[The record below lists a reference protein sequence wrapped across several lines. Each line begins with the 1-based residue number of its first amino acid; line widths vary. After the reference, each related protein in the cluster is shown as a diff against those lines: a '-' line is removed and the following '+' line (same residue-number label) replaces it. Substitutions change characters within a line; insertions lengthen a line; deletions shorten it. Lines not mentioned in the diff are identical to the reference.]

1 MSGLN
6 NLNSSVMLLLV
17 AAFISIISAM
27 PQDPYNNIPSRT
39 LTAQLSKRTGS
50 PSGVVL
56 SSGATAGLV
65 VGIVVI
71 VIISIFLCCP
81 CWKWIPRNRNDATLR
96 TLPAQEV
103 QLELDGRQQN
113 SDVMQET
120 AVSQQAMRGELHDE
134 DAPPSYEEVGR
145 DVRRDVE
152 GGTPEL
158 DSKGT
163 VLRSTNE
170 MPGSGMEHEM

>member
-1 MSGLN
+1 MMNLN
-6 NLNSSVMLLLV
+6 NFNSSVMLLLLMTL
-17 AAFISIISAM
+17 ISIIFAM

-39 LTAQLSKRTGS
+39 LTAQLSKRTGAQEA
-50 PSGVVL
+50 GVHL
-56 SSGATAGLV
+56 PPGAVA
-65 VGIVVI
+65 GIVVI

-81 CWKWIPRNRNDATLR
+81 CWKWILRNRNNAALK

-103 QLELDGRQQN
+103 QLLLDGRQRVGN
-113 SDVMQET
+113 VMQEL
-120 AVSQQAMRGELHDE
+120 AVPQQARQRELHGE

-145 DVRRDVE
+145 DVRRAVE
-152 GGTPEL
+152 RGTPEP

-170 MPGSGMEHEM
+170 MSGSGMEHEINSG